1 MSTVKDVEKSNQ
13 LRLENIRR
21 RSDND
26 IARLQE
32 SHKKYKNEL
41 SESHEEEI
49 VDIKTNHQDQIEKE
63 NLRKEN
69 VLSGIKNH
77 LKKTQDLTEKELR
90 NLNSKNTSKK
100 SELNKKLADDK
111 KMASDEN
118 KKYIDSLHEKTR
130 ATAKEINKDSRIQLD
145 KLQASFDEEIKRK
158 ESLHQEKL
166 KKMSEEFTVRYQ
178 GNEKNNT
185 EETQNQKKQYEKEI
199 FEINQ
204 KHQKEIA
211 HLNQNLQTQLEELD
225 KDFKTDSKD
234 QDLHFEKQY
243 SDKLT
248 NQNALYKKLEDN
260 NKKFIQDLKKSLTSE
275 LKLAEN
281 RSQDPFYQFDALA
294 PELQHFDNYVEIKL
308 KVPEYSKQDLQ
319 LTLNDK
325 VAILTYNRRYS
336 DASKDS
342 IGTINKVNKI
352 ESFTT
357 RLETEYHLDPKS
369 VQAKYENGVMLY
381 TIKKT

>member
-1 MSTVKDVEKSNQ
+1 MSTIKDVEKTAQ
-13 LRLENIRR
+13 LRMENVRR

-41 SESHEEEI
+41 IESQKDEI
-49 VDIKTNHQDQIEKE
+49 IDIKTNHQEQIAKE
-63 NLRKEN
+63 NLRKEH
-69 VLSGIKNH
+69 VLSDIKNH

-90 NLNSKNTSKK
+90 NLSSSSATKK
-100 SELNKKLADDK
+100 SEHNKKLANERK
-111 KMASDEN
+111 IASEEN
-118 KKYIDSLHEKTR
+118 KRYIDTLHDKTR
-130 ATAKEINKDSRIQLD
+130 ATAKEINKESRQQLD
-145 KLQASFDEEIKRK
+145 QLQASFDDEISRK

-166 KKMSEEFTVRYQ
+166 KKMSEEFTLRYN
-178 GNEKNNT
+178 GNEKNNSQ
-185 EETQNQKKQYEKEI
+185 ETQNQKKQYEKEI

-211 HLNQNLQTQLEELD
+211 HLNQNLQLQLEELD
-225 KDFKTDSKD
+225 KGFKLDRKD

-248 NQNALYKKLEDN
+248 NQNALFNKLEAN

-275 LKLAEN
+275 LKLAED
-281 RSQDPFYQFDALA
+281 RASDPFYKFDALT
-294 PELQHFDNYVEIKL
+294 PELKHFDDHVEIKL

-319 LTLNDK
+319 ITLNDK

-342 IGTINKVNKI
+342 IGTINKISKV

-357 RLETEYHLDPKS
+357 RLQTEYHLDPKS
-369 VQAKYENGVMLY
+369 VQSKYENGFMLY
-381 TIKKT
+381 TIKRT

>member
-1 MSTVKDVEKSNQ
+1 MSNIKDVEKTAQ
-13 LRLENIRR
+13 LRMENVRR

-41 SESHEEEI
+41 TDSHKEEI
-49 VDIKTNHQDQIEKE
+49 IDIKSNHQEQIDKE
-63 NLRKEN
+63 NLRKEHI
-69 VLSGIKNH
+69 LSGIKNH

-90 NLNSKNTSKK
+90 NLNSKSSSKK
-100 SELNKKLADDK
+100 SELSKKLADDR
-111 KMASDEN
+111 KMASDDN

-130 ATAKEINKDSRIQLD
+130 ATAKEINKDSRLQLD
-145 KLQASFDEEIKRK
+145 HLQASFDEEIKRK
-158 ESLHQEKL
+158 ETLHQEKL

-178 GNEKNNT
+178 GNEKNNSQ
-185 EETQNQKKQYEKEI
+185 ETQNQKKQYEKEI

-234 QDLHFEKQY
+234 QDLFFEKQY

-248 NQNALYKKLEDN
+248 HQNSLYKKLEEN

-275 LKLAEN
+275 LSLAEN
-281 RSQDPFYQFDALA
+281 RASDPFYRFDALS
-294 PELQHFDNYVEIKL
+294 PELQHFDDHVEIKL

-336 DASKDS
+336 DASRDS
-342 IGTINKVNKI
+342 VGTINKINKI

-357 RLETEYHLDPKS
+357 RLQTEYHLDPKS
-369 VQAKYENGVMLY
+369 VQTKYENGVMLY
-381 TIKKT
+381 TIKRA